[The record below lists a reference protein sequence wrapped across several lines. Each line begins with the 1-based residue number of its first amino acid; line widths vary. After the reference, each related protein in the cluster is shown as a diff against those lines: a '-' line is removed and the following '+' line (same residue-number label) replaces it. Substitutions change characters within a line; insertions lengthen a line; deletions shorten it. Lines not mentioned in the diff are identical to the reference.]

1 MVAKKLVLLSLFF
14 MTFVLHSNENY
25 CFSYSEEKVSTD
37 KISKLLDLRSKAL
50 KHCLVCDIESC
61 TLKDWDAV
69 NKTNDLVCKSLFC
82 RPIKKKVKSDKSFY
96 FPKNQGFGKTSVL
109 FTYSIDP
116 EGKIKK
122 VRLLEAEGEMELKQA
137 QIFLE
142 SSLGRLR
149 YEPIV
154 VEGKSYSL
162 DNLKGDTSWCIPKS
176 LLENTCSDS

>member
-1 MVAKKLVLLSLFF
+1 MVAKKLVLLSLLF
-14 MTFVLHSNENY
+14 MTSILHSNENY

-50 KHCLVCDIESC
+50 KHCLVCDTELCS
-61 TLKDWDAV
+61 LKDWDAV
-69 NKTNDLVCKSLFC
+69 NKRNDLLCKSLFC
-82 RPIKKKVKSDKSFY
+82 RPIKKKVKSGKPLNSE
-96 FPKNQGFGKTSVL
+96 NLGFGKTSVL
-109 FTYSIDP
+109 FTYSIDK

-137 QIFLE
+137 QFILE

-154 VEGKSYSL
+154 IEGKSYSL
-162 DNLKGDTSWCIPKS
+162 DNLKGNTSWCIPKS
-176 LLENTCSDS
+176 LLRNTCSDS